1 MAPPNNRRS
10 LFQRNRGKL
19 MLAVMGTAA
28 LFTTGSIIMYL
39 VKQWLYRQHQR
50 LSEERF
56 AREQIRRRF
65 IQTQE
70 DSLRTVSQLTPVL
83 AIVLNNDGL
92 DIDTLFGEL
101 KNKKNKKGET
111 SQTTEDRG
119 EGTERSKTKAEL
131 WDELKVNSL
140 VKLVTI
146 IYTVSS
152 LFMLT
157 RLQLNMLARREYLE
171 TAINM
176 DKGKKSDEKSSHG
189 ILAYIGSWWSQ
200 GSPEE
205 SPTNDNNPISMK
217 SDKTTYTNEQAF
229 LSLSWWLLN
238 EGYKKYSEMARK
250 YVLQEF
256 ASINPT
262 DKLSVLEFS
271 ERLSAVFQGINR
283 SLLVTG
289 QDNTSLQDIL
299 LPGEE
304 NLYSVLQQSLDTEAL
319 LILQEDDIVLRRL
332 VHETSQYL
340 ESTASTVVIERLLNK
355 AYQYSMNSI
364 DSAIQSKRA
373 NNDRVNDATNL
384 EAASHQMALLAIV
397 VKDTCRELVSS
408 SPANSLGNEFLR
420 TLDCTEEMNDLS
432 SSVYSNFNI

>member
-1 MAPPNNRRS
+1 
-10 LFQRNRGKL
+10 

-146 IYTVSS
+146 LYTVSS

-289 QDNTSLQDIL
+289 QDNASLQDIL

-355 AYQYSMNSI
+355 A
-364 DSAIQSKRA
+364 
-373 NNDRVNDATNL
+373 
-384 EAASHQMALLAIV
+384 
-397 VKDTCRELVSS
+397 
-408 SPANSLGNEFLR
+408 
-420 TLDCTEEMNDLS
+420 
-432 SSVYSNFNI
+432 